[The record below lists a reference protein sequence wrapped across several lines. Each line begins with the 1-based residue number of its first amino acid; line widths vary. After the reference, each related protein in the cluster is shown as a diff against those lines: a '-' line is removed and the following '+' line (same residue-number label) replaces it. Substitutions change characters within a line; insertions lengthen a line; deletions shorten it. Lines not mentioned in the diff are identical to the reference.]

1 MFITR
6 YTNNL
11 DILLEE
17 VIKNRVRN

>member
-11 DILLEE
+11 DIFLKELME
-17 VIKNRVRN
+17 NRVRN